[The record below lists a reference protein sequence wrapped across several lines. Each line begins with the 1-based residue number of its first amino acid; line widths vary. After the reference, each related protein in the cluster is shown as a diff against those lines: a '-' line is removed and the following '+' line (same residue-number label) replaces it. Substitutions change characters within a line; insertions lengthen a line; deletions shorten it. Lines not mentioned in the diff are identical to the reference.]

1 MNFILFILMLT
12 ITNIAYSQSDIQVG
26 YYTAS
31 ARQTAKLDS
40 WNKQLI
46 KRGSSQKSDFSLS
59 WDNIISQPI
68 QIMSKHPQKMGNI
81 TPFIKRVSKNLLKKY
96 RSRKGALPK
105 GWPLK
110 QGRVSSIFGKRG
122 KRMHK
127 GIDIAAKTG
136 TPVFAIE
143 EGVIMRS
150 KYVGAYGLL
159 IEIRHSDMYTTRYGH
174 NSKLLVKVGQ
184 KVKKG
189 QKIARVGSTGRS
201 TGPHVHFEIRQ
212 NNVPINPIKYLGAMD
227 SFSLSENIKLSK
239 YVKLTKK

>member
-1 MNFILFILMLT
+1 MTLIRIPLILILIFLVT
-12 ITNIAYSQSDIQVG
+12 PHVAYSQTGQKQGTVQV
-26 YYTAS
+26 
-31 ARQTAKLDS
+31 ARLDS
-40 WNKQLI
+40 LDKQLI
-46 KRGSSQKSDFSLS
+46 TRSQKSDFSLS
-59 WDNIISQPI
+59 WEHIIVVPKPKQSF
-68 QIMSKHPQKMGNI
+68 KKRVNKKLKM
-81 TPFIKRVSKNLLKKY
+81 TFVSKNLLQKY

-105 GWPLK
+105 GWPVR
-110 QGRVSSIFGKRG
+110 QGRVSSLFGKRW

-136 TPVFAIE
+136 TSVFSVE
-143 EGVIMRS
+143 DGVVIRS

-159 IEIRHSDMYTTRYGH
+159 VEIRHSKTYTTRYGH

-184 KVKKG
+184 KVKRG

-212 NNVPINPIKYLGAMD
+212 NNVPINPIKYLGTMD
-227 SFSLSENIKLSK
+227 KFRLSNNVKLSK